1 MLPEFDEVGNL
12 PPGSDRATIEEVVQ
26 RFGVGSPERD
36 VERQVTL

>member
-12 PPGSDRATIEEVVQ
+12 PPGIHRATIEEVVQ